1 MLLCCGAEQLGER
14 FILGFIILLGLI
26 AEPGETKNEML
37 SRAVFWARLA
47 ETPIEKTTFTIAASG
62 TLFTRSYKGSFK
74 LKKDTL
80 LLWIQNSPG
89 LQDANVEDISAHL
102 KKYAINRRGA
112 YIGSY
117 HRL

>member
-37 SRAVFWARLA
+37 SSTVFWTRLA
-47 ETPIEKTTFTIAASG
+47 EIPIEKTTFTIAASG

-74 LKKDTL
+74 LKHS
-80 LLWIQNSPG
+80 IM
-89 LQDANVEDISAHL
+89 
-102 KKYAINRRGA
+102 GA
-112 YIGSY
+112 QVGNPRTRQQSSIVRETP
-117 HRL
+117 H